1 MKKLL
6 ATLLILCAWPVWA
19 EWVEYGKSEDGDRYY
34 FDPSTIKGRDTKR
47 VWTRVESATKTP
59 SGWLSA
65 RALEEWD
72 CPNERK
78 RILQLETFLQSNL
91 RQSKDTHS
99 GPFDWGYIAPGT
111 FGKTLLNKVCGKK

>member
-6 ATLLILCAWPVWA
+6 AMLLISCAWPVWA
-19 EWVEYGKSEDGDRYY
+19 EWVQYSESEEGERHY
-34 FDPSTIKGRDTKR
+34 FDLSTVKGERVKR
-47 VWTRVESATKTP
+47 IWTRMEASTKNP
-59 SGWLSA
+59 SDWQSA

-72 CPNERK
+72 CPNERR

-99 GPFDWGYIAPGT
+99 GPFDWGYVAPGT
-111 FGKTLLNKVCGKK
+111 IQETLFNKVCGKK

>member
-6 ATLLILCAWPVWA
+6 ATLLILCAGPVWA

-59 SGWLSA
+59 GGWLSA
-65 RALEEWD
+65 RGLEEWD
-72 CPNERK
+72 CPNERR

-99 GPFDWGYIAPGT
+99 GPFDWLYISPGT
-111 FGKTLLNKVCGKK
+111 FGKNLFNKVCGKK